1 MTKRRMR
8 FGFAC
13 ATESP
18 HFGQFMNRYCARL
31 VLRVLLVLV
40 GISLAGCVRLA
51 PVVEAGGVQTG
62 WGERWDRRI
71 GLEAMAIDTREKAAS
86 GEPIPDYALTGLSL
100 CGVCLETQTARVDGV
115 CMRLISVPTSVVRGF
130 DVSVLGGN
138 RAVFG
143 LQCTALAGFSGPTTG
158 VSVAGLVN
166 AGVGG
171 YGWRGALL
179 ANFLVDFSECG
190 LVGAETA
197 LVANTCSGTLVG
209 GQLACLNFAQEV
221 QGAQVGAYNSV
232 ARLNGVQFGL
242 FNVAKEGSGVQ
253 VGLLNFEGL
262 GAFHWP
268 LIRIL

>member
-1 MTKRRMR
+1 MLRLEYAKKVPR
-8 FGFAC
+8 FGL
-13 ATESP
+13 
-18 HFGQFMNRYCARL
+18 FMARCCVRG
-31 VLRVLLVLV
+31 VLRAVFVLA
-40 GISLAGCVRLA
+40 GISLVGCVRLA
-51 PVVEAGGVQTG
+51 PIVEAGGVQTH
-62 WGERWDRRI
+62 WGERWDWRV
-71 GLEAMAIDTREKAAS
+71 GLEVMAVGTKERSAS
-86 GEPIPDYALTGLSL
+86 GDPVSDYALTGLSL
-100 CGVCLETQTARVDGV
+100 CGVCLETQTSRVDGV
-115 CMRLISVPTSVVRGF
+115 CMRLVSVPTSVVRGLDF
-130 DVSVLGGN
+130 SVLGGN
-138 RAVFG
+138 QTVFG
-143 LQCTALAGFSGPTTG
+143 LQCIALAGFSGPTSG

-166 AGVGG
+166 SGVGG

-253 VGLLNFEGL
+253 VGLLNFDGQ
-262 GAFHWP
+262 GSFPWP

>member
-1 MTKRRMR
+1 MTERRMMLGLVCAKELPR
-8 FGFAC
+8 FELFI
-13 ATESP
+13 
-18 HFGQFMNRYCARL
+18 NRSLVRG
-31 VLRVLLVLV
+31 VLRVVFVLV

-71 GLEAMAIDTREKAAS
+71 GLESMAIDTREKAAS

-100 CGVCLETQTARVDGV
+100 CGVCWETQTARVDGV
-115 CMRLISVPTSVVRGF
+115 CMRFVSVPNTVVRGLDF
-130 DVSVLGGN
+130 SVVGGN
-138 RAVFG
+138 RTVLG
-143 LQCTALAGFSGPTTG
+143 LQCAALAGFSGPTSG
-158 VSVAGLVN
+158 VSVAGLIN

-253 VGLLNFEGL
+253 VGLLNFDGQ
-262 GAFHWP
+262 GSFPWP
-268 LIRIL
+268 LLRIL

>member
-138 RAVFG
+138 QAVFG

-179 ANFLVDFSECG
+179 A
-190 LVGAETA
+190 
-197 LVANTCSGTLVG
+197 SG
-209 GQLACLNFAQEV
+209 
-221 QGAQVGAYNSV
+221 
-232 ARLNGVQFGL
+232 RVQFGCTSQWRAVRSL
-242 FNVAKEGSGVQ
+242 QCREGGLRRASGPPQLRWAGLVPLAFDSHSLNRRDGGRVQ
-253 VGLLNFEGL
+253 
-262 GAFHWP
+262 
-268 LIRIL
+268 

>member
-1 MTKRRMR
+1 MTERRMML
-8 FGFAC
+8 GLVC
-13 ATESP
+13 ATEVP
-18 HFGQFMNRYCARL
+18 RFGAFMNRCL
-31 VLRVLLVLV
+31 VRGILRIVFILV

-51 PVVEAGGVQTG
+51 PVVEVGGVQTG
-62 WGERWDRRI
+62 WGERWDRRV
-71 GLEAMAIDTREKAAS
+71 GLEAMAIDTKEKSAS

-115 CMRLISVPTSVVRGF
+115 CMRLVSVPTSVVRGL

-166 AGVGG
+166 ADVGG

-197 LVANTCSGTLVG
+197 LVVNTCSGTLVG
-209 GQLACLNFAQEV
+209 GQLACLNFAREV
-221 QGAQVGAYNSV
+221 QGTQVGAYNSV
-232 ARLNGVQFGL
+232 KRLNGVQFGL

-253 VGLLNFEGL
+253 VGLLNFDGQ
-262 GAFHWP
+262 GSFPWP